1 MQNASQRKVEIL
13 FDLEEFVSFVGVR
26 ILGQGPSPVTIK
38 MLWAGVWVKTT
49 LHLLFNM
56 ADKAAVGH
64 EQWKQTKCEVKKHP
78 KLHHI

>member
-38 MLWAGVWVKTT
+38 
-49 LHLLFNM
+49 N
-56 ADKAAVGH
+56 AVGWSLD
-64 EQWKQTKCEVKKHP
+64 QN
-78 KLHHI
+78 HITFTFQHGRQSRRGT